1 MTHSRHVWFSGGTIL
16 NFTQLLA
23 GASTVD
29 AVTALANRFLADIPA
44 EMLERFPAH
53 CRPARIDNAAA
64 IHHWRRL
71 LLAEV
76 STLPG
81 TPDLRLQELAVFFL
95 RASSRAHALASSRE
109 AANATATI
117 EKTAA

>member
-1 MTHSRHVWFSGGTIL
+1 MNFS
-16 NFTQLLA
+16 QLLA
-23 GASTVD
+23 GASTTD
-29 AVTALANRFLADIPA
+29 AVTAIVNRFLGELPPH
-44 EMLERFPAH
+44 MLGRFPAH
-53 CRPARIDNAAA
+53 CRPTRVDNVAA

-95 RASSRAHALASSRE
+95 RASSRAHALAASGE
-109 AANATATI
+109 AANATART

>member
-1 MTHSRHVWFSGGTIL
+1 M

-29 AVTALANRFLADIPA
+29 AVTAIANRFLGELPA
-44 EMLERFPAH
+44 NAIDSFPAH
-53 CRPARIDNAAA
+53 CRPTRIDNVAS

-95 RASSRAHALASSRE
+95 RASSRAHALAASGE
-109 AANATATI
+109 AAHAAVRA